1 MIANDDSPGD
11 RVELLGQT
19 LERLG
24 RALERLLPEVIG
36 RVVEDLEQSVAHEP
50 DPRERQGL
58 QSVCAMLRIE
68 SRSRALDA
76 SRALRDRAHKCLEF
90 GRHARNEDHALA
102 LIEEEELQQQIFAGE
117 VARAARG
124 LSERDYD
131 GYTGR
136 IRALLPGLWESDEL
150 NPAGARTVAAAA
162 SVGFARL
169 GDAGRSSV
177 LLRESL
183 LRYLPGYV
191 ARVIDEVDAWLRAQG
206 IEPLH
211 LPEASAAA
219 GQGVDLP
226 VQAPAAT
233 PRGTPSVSAD
243 ARASAQRASGDV
255 RVELRGESRGD
266 ASLESG
272 AGGRRAGDRASGE
285 RSSGSR
291 RVDVS
296 VASTDEPVRAIE
308 VTVQAASAASTL
320 GRSALAA
327 APARA
332 PLQILPTLQP
342 VVEVE
347 RDAVAFAHSIDALPY
362 SRESRAGFFGN
373 VRERLRAAGV
383 APAQLSVIEVV
394 AAMFD
399 YVVDDRRLPEAA
411 KPLIWRMQQPVV
423 ALALLDP
430 AYLGDEPRSLRRLVE
445 NLGAIVNAYADD
457 VTRGSELHRRL
468 ETVVRAVEIVAGA
481 LQTRSAVMARQVETE
496 YGRAE
501 RNVTQLIERLVTE
514 RASLE
519 SAPGRRNRRDYR
531 RRPGRER
538 EQEVT
543 QRLSAILVER
553 LDRHQVPDSVREFV
567 LNVWLRHLRTAMLRD
582 GENSAEFKVALEVV
596 DDLLWTLDGTRERRS
611 RRVLAQKIPPLIR
624 LLAQGLRA
632 IGARDEEFKPF
643 FDELFL
649 IHLRKMQRRGS
660 VSDATEALDGT
671 PERVTG
677 ADTGTDE
684 GGDLDDGTDPA
695 TLGRGRSR
703 WPSGTTTSTSTER
716 VVAAQKDSAR
726 STPGGVSTGAPIAS
740 SRAETAAPDVQPA
753 ASEVDFTAS
762 ESKSSLS
769 RVEPGASGVAP
780 AAAGVEPAA
789 SGVAPAASSFQPTA
803 SARRADAAAPESSQ
817 GPGVASAPGTRG
829 RPAPDAGG
837 SVPASATDGTSERK
851 LLEVLSSIDL
861 ADLPDVPKPMRAPV
875 DGVIG
880 SLRRGDWLQIARSDG
895 TSAYVKVAWI
905 NARRTVVLMVR
916 HPDRRA
922 LSMPVSE
929 LRERLSNGRAFRLG

>member
-1 MIANDDSPGD
+1 MIGTDDSPGD

-24 RALERLLPEVIG
+24 RALERLLPEVVG
-36 RVVEDLEQSVAHEP
+36 SVVEDFDQSAALEP
-50 DPRERQGL
+50 DARERQSL
-58 QSVCAMLRIE
+58 QSVSAMLRIE
-68 SRSRALDA
+68 SRARARDA
-76 SRALRDRAHKCLEF
+76 ARALRERAHKCLEF
-90 GRHARNEDHALA
+90 TRHAPDEHHALA
-102 LIEEEELQQQIFAGE
+102 LIEEEELQQQIFAAE
-117 VARAARG
+117 VARAARV
-124 LSERDYD
+124 LSDVDYD

-136 IRALLPGLWESDEL
+136 IRSLLPGLWESDEL
-150 NPAGARTVAAAA
+150 NPAGARTVSAAAGVA
-162 SVGFARL
+162 FSRL
-169 GDAGRSSV
+169 GDAGRATV

-183 LRYLPGYV
+183 MRHLPGYV

-206 IEPLH
+206 VDPLA
-211 LPEASAAA
+211 LRQEAPRAAA
-219 GQGVDLP
+219 AP
-226 VQAPAAT
+226 VAAAAPA
-233 PRGTPSVSAD
+233 PRAAAAPPPAAEDASKPGAAGD
-243 ARASAQRASGDV
+243 ARAQASPP
-255 RVELRGESRGD
+255 RSEPD
-266 ASLESG
+266 APAEP
-272 AGGRRAGDRASGE
+272 ASPPADGH
-285 RSSGSR
+285 
-291 RVDVS
+291 
-296 VASTDEPVRAIE
+296 ARAID
-308 VTVQAASAASTL
+308 VTLQAATAASTL
-320 GRSALAA
+320 GRSGLAA

-332 PLQILPTLQP
+332 PLQVLPTLQP

-501 RNVTQLIERLVTE
+501 RNVTQLIERLVNE

-519 SAPGRRNRRDYR
+519 AAPGRRNRRDYR
-531 RRPGRER
+531 RRPGRAR

-553 LDRHQVPDSVREFV
+553 LDRHQVPDSVRDFV

-596 DDLLWTLDGTRERRS
+596 DDLLWTLDGTRERKS

-632 IGARDEEFKPF
+632 IGARDDEFKPF

-649 IHLRKMQRRGS
+649 IHLRKMQRRGG
-660 VSDATEALDGT
+660 VSDATEALEAT
-671 PERVTG
+671 RAAPSAAHAR
-677 ADTGTDE
+677 ADTGVRSETVADTGVDTDT
-684 GGDLDDGTDPA
+684 DDGTEPA
-695 TLGRGRSR
+695 TLGRAPARRPTGGAADGRTR
-703 WPSGTTTSTSTER
+703 TAVAPSGATQTRPPRPEAHDT
-716 VVAAQKDSAR
+716 A
-726 STPGGVSTGAPIAS
+726 GA
-740 SRAETAAPDVQPA
+740 
-753 ASEVDFTAS
+753 
-762 ESKSSLS
+762 
-769 RVEPGASGVAP
+769 GAGP
-780 AAAGVEPAA
+780 AAAPRPAVSGRVPTDAEASHGVPA
-789 SGVAPAASSFQPTA
+789 GRA
-803 SARRADAAAPESSQ
+803 SAKAA
-817 GPGVASAPGTRG
+817 T
-829 RPAPDAGG
+829 
-837 SVPASATDGTSERK
+837 
-851 LLEVLSSIDL
+851 
-861 ADLPDVPKPMRAPV
+861 
-875 DGVIG
+875 
-880 SLRRGDWLQIARSDG
+880 
-895 TSAYVKVAWI
+895 
-905 NARRTVVLMVR
+905 
-916 HPDRRA
+916 
-922 LSMPVSE
+922 
-929 LRERLSNGRAFRLG
+929 